1 MRRMIGWGVFFVVLG
16 LWIWLSAL
24 GVPYISFATNWPL
37 LLVALGVYI
46 IAHRARRHPPTPPGD
61 PRHTLWA
68 ASRSLASSRRGI
80 SRAPG
85 SAIGETVPRELR

>member
-1 MRRMIGWGVFFVVLG
+1 MIGWGIFAIVLG

-46 IAHRARRHPPTPPGD
+46 IVHRVRR
-61 PRHTLWA
+61 RRRWNRRS
-68 ASRSLASSRRGI
+68 ASRVLSDLESGRIDADKAVEEIRRSR
-80 SRAPG
+80 
-85 SAIGETVPRELR
+85 

>member
-1 MRRMIGWGVFFVVLG
+1 MRRMIGWGIFVIVLG

-46 IAHRARRHPPTPPGD
+46 IVHRVRR
-61 PRHTLWA
+61 RRRWNRRS
-68 ASRSLASSRRGI
+68 ASRVLSDLESGRIDADKAVEEIRRSR
-80 SRAPG
+80 
-85 SAIGETVPRELR
+85 

>member
-1 MRRMIGWGVFFVVLG
+1 MRRMIGWGVFLVVLG

-46 IAHRARRHPPTPPGD
+46 IVHRARRH
-61 PRHTLWA
+61 RRWYRKS
-68 ASRSLASSRRGI
+68 ASDVLLDLESGKIDADKAVDEIRRSK
-80 SRAPG
+80 
-85 SAIGETVPRELR
+85 

>member
-37 LLVALGVYI
+37 LLVGLGVYI
-46 IAHRARRHPPTPPGD
+46 IAHRARRH
-61 PRHTLWA
+61 RRWHRKS
-68 ASRSLASSRRGI
+68 ASDVLSELESGRIDADKAVDEIRRSK
-80 SRAPG
+80 
-85 SAIGETVPRELR
+85 

>member
-1 MRRMIGWGVFFVVLG
+1 MRRMIGWGLFFIVLG

-46 IAHRARRHPPTPPGD
+46 VVHRLRRH
-61 PRHTLWA
+61 RRWYRKSA
-68 ASRSLASSRRGI
+68 ADVITDLESGKIDADKAVDEIRRSQ
-80 SRAPG
+80 
-85 SAIGETVPRELR
+85 